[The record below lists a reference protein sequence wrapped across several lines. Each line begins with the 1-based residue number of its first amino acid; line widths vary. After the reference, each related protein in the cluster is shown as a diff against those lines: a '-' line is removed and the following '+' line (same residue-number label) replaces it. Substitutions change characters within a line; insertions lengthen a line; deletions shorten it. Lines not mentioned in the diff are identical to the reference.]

1 MNKFAGE
8 RLVAEVLDLVFNWI
22 LVAMP
27 MNIMVFIGITFKV
40 NDSIVSTIL
49 VYIALILGI
58 VIYFLYNIL
67 PLVKGGSTFGY
78 KIVKLKVVDQSGS
91 AVSVKK
97 AFIRTVLK
105 LILSI
110 FMFTYIP
117 MFIFAFILFK
127 TGGEENLLD
136 KVVKTKAVRI

>member
-8 RLVAEVLDLVFNWI
+8 RLVSEVLDLVFNWI
-22 LVAMP
+22 LVVMP
-27 MNIMVFIGITFKV
+27 MSIMVFIGITFKV
-40 NDSIVSTIL
+40 NDSTVSMIL

-58 VIYFLYNIL
+58 IIYFLYNIL
-67 PLVKGGSTFGY
+67 PLVKGSNTFGY

-91 AVSVKK
+91 AVSGKK

-105 LILSI
+105 LLLSF
-110 FMFTYIP
+110 FMFTYLP

-136 KVVKTKAVRI
+136 KLVKTKAVKI